1 MNTLTYQHMEDRF
14 VFIREIDGFVKENIL
29 PALEVNKQKVLDD
42 CLIYIL
48 RHLRYGKMLI
58 DEACVENK
66 VEMIEYYDNEI
77 IRFSIDFNW
86 PALPAAYNR
95 WQYILY

>member
-1 MNTLTYQHMEDRF
+1 M
-14 VFIREIDGFVKENIL
+14 VSSKKIL

-48 RHLRYGKMLI
+48 RHLRHGKMLI

-77 IRFSIDFNW
+77 ICFSIDFNW
-86 PALPAAYNR
+86 PALPGAYNR
-95 WQYILY
+95 